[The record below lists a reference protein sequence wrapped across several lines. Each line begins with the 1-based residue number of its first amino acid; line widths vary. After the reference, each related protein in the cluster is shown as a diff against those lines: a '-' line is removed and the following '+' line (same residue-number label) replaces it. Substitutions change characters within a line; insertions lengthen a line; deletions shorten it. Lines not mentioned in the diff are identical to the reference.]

1 MITIEQIQKLDKK
14 VQAAVSR
21 ITALQN
27 DNATLREKLDEY
39 QKRISE
45 LEVMIDR
52 FKKDQTEIESGIIR
66 ALEQLDHLEDS
77 MEGEEPTKEEA
88 ITPSS
93 VSVEKIVDSPEPT
106 VVETAPAEED
116 TSENPEESELDIF

>member
-27 DNATLREKLDEY
+27 DNATLREKLDAY

-45 LEVMIDR
+45 LEVMIER

-77 MEGEEPTKEEA
+77 MEGEEPAEEEA
-88 ITPSS
+88 MTPSS
-93 VSVEKIVDSPEPT
+93 VSVEKKVDSPDPP
-106 VVETAPAEED
+106 VVETAPSEED
-116 TSENPEESELDIF
+116 ASENPEESELDIF